1 VPQRLRF
8 DTEVPDSVDSMKKME
23 NHSFLKSSVKI
34 SILKKSEKKA
44 NNLFVMVLLILIITA
59 GCATQHRY
67 KKYKPIPCPCEKENK
82 R

>member
-1 VPQRLRF
+1 
-8 DTEVPDSVDSMKKME
+8 M
-23 NHSFLKSSVKI
+23 SSVKI
-34 SILKKSEKKA
+34 SFLKKSEKKA
-44 NNLFVMVLLILIITA
+44 NNLFVVILLILMIAA

>member
-23 NHSFLKSSVKI
+23 NHSFLMPQVKI
-34 SILKKSEKKA
+34 SFLRKFEKKGISF
-44 NNLFVMVLLILIITA
+44 LVHILLILMITA

>member
-1 VPQRLRF
+1 M
-8 DTEVPDSVDSMKKME
+8 EVPDPFDSMKKME

-34 SILKKSEKKA
+34 SFLKKSEKKA
-44 NNLFVMVLLILIITA
+44 NNLFVVMLLILMFAT

>member
-1 VPQRLRF
+1 
-8 DTEVPDSVDSMKKME
+8 ME
-23 NHSFLKSSVKI
+23 NHLYCKPLVKISFLKM
-34 SILKKSEKKA
+34 SEKKA
-44 NNLFVMVLLILIITA
+44 NNLFVVILLILMITA

>member
-34 SILKKSEKKA
+34 SFLKKSEKKA
-44 NNLFVMVLLILIITA
+44 NNLFVVMLLILMFAT